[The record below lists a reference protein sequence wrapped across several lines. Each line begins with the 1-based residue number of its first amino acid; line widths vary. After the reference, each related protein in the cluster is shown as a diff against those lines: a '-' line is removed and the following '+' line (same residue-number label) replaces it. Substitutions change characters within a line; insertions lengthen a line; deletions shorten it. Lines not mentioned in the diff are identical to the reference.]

1 MSYKNFKI
9 HIKTISN
16 HKRLVRELCFKA
28 GMYKQGLLH
37 DLSKW
42 SLTEL
47 KNGWKYADGTRSPID
62 NERDAT
68 GCAYSWLHHFR
79 KNAHHYEHYFDASI
93 GKCYDMPDKYII
105 ESALDRV
112 AAAKNY
118 QKEKYTQASA
128 FDYFVN
134 SKRDPYRMGYNNCK
148 KLFMILLMFKDRG
161 EEHALE
167 TIRTGC
173 IYYLLK
179 DPIYMNIIE
188 CEIKQYFSMEK
199 FDL

>member
-16 HKRLVRELCFKA
+16 HKRLVRKLCFQA

-47 KNGWKYADGTRSPID
+47 KNGWKYADGTKSPID
-62 NERDAT
+62 IERKET
-68 GCAYSWLHHFR
+68 GCAPSWLHHFH
-79 KNAHHYEHYFDASI
+79 KNKHHYEYWYDSSI
-93 GKCYDMPDKYII
+93 GKCYVMPDKYII

-118 QKEKYTQASA
+118 QKDKYTQSSA

-134 SKRDPYRMGYNNCK
+134 SKNDPYRMGYNNCK
-148 KLFMILLMFKDRG
+148 KLLTILLMFKEIG
-161 EEHALE
+161 EKDTLK
-167 TIRTGC
+167 TIKTRH
-173 IYYLLK
+173 IYNLLK
-179 DPIYMNIIE
+179 DNIYMDTIDYEMVN
-188 CEIKQYFSMEK
+188 YFDMEK
-199 FDL
+199 FK

>member
-16 HKRLVRELCFKA
+16 HKRLVKKLCFKA

-62 NERDAT
+62 IERKET
-68 GCAYSWLHHFR
+68 GCASSWLHHFH
-79 KNAHHYEHYFDASI
+79 KNMHHYEYWFDASI

-112 AAAKNY
+112 TAAKNY
-118 QKEKYTQASA
+118 QKEKYTQSSA

-134 SKRDPYRMGYNNCK
+134 SKNDPYRMGYNNCK
-148 KLFMILLMFKDRG
+148 KLFMILFILKNRG
-161 EEHALE
+161 EEE
-167 TIRTGC
+167 TLKLIKRKAFSLLFNDDS
-173 IYYLLK
+173 YLRL
-179 DPIYMNIIE
+179 IE
-188 CEIKQYFSMEK
+188 KEMEK
-199 FDL
+199 YFNFN